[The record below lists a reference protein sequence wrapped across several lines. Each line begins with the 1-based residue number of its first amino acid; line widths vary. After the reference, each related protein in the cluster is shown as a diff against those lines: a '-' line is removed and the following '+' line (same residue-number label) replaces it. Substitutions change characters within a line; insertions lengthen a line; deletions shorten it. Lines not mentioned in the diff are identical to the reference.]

1 MCVHNYIPQLH
12 LQFVPIVVSEEVKIL
27 CVTFQP
33 FFPIHSMLH
42 LILHSINDCCLVTIK
57 LFFLAAAAA
66 SFIAA
71 SKDQGNAMAAIS
83 KMYCCVINDTLR
95 ILSSLYY
102 LLLAILHYAIYFSS
116 ASPKIFQPLNNFFF
130 TFLILIEEKWKYLLF

>member
-1 MCVHNYIPQLH
+1 MGSENFLRH
-12 LQFVPIVVSEEVKIL
+12 LS
-27 CVTFQP
+27 T

-57 LFFLAAAAA
+57 LFFPHATAA
-66 SFIAA
+66 SFIAVGR
-71 SKDQGNAMAAIS
+71 DQGDAMAAIS

-102 LLLAILHYAIYFSS
+102 LLLAFIHYTIYFSS
-116 ASPKIFQPLNNFFF
+116 ASPKIFQPLNITFFF
-130 TFLILIEEKWKYLLF
+130 VILILIEEKWKYFLF